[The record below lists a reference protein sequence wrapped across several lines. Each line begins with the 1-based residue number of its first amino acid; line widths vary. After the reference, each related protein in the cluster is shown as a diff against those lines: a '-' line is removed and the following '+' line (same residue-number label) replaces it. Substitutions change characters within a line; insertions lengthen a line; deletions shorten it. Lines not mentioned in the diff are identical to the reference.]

1 MHCMKWLQRKAIHIN
16 LLHEVC
22 YYFEG
27 FIKVGKGSL
36 CRKRCIGFLIK
47 ISYAMFCT

>member
-16 LLHEVC
+16 LLHVVY

-27 FIKVGKGSL
+27 FLQAGKATL
-36 CRKRCIGFLIK
+36 YRKQRIGFL
-47 ISYAMFCT
+47 SE